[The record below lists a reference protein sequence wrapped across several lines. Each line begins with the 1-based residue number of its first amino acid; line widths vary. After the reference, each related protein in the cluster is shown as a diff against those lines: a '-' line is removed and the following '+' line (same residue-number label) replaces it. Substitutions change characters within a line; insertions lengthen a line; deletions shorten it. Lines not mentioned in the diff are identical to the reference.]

1 MAASEGLPRRRV
13 QLDVIDRAAA
23 GSRRRFIAFSPT
35 EFAVQVSHR
44 GCEDQD
50 SIWIAYLG
58 RVDRN
63 RRPDR

>member
-35 EFAVQVSHR
+35 EFACKFHTVVVETRTPYESR
-44 GCEDQD
+44 TWGESTEIVVLTD
-50 SIWIAYLG
+50 
-58 RVDRN
+58 
-63 RRPDR
+63 